1 MLRLYNAMH
10 DNPTMTP
17 DTIATILT
25 AALGAALGAA
35 ITAIS
40 VVASLKTDVH
50 WLKTRLSEIGRQIEA
65 IQAQTRNT

>member
-1 MLRLYNAMH
+1 
-10 DNPTMTP
+10 MTP
-17 DTIATILT
+17 DTVATILT

-40 VVASLKTDVH
+40 VVASLKTDVN